1 MSDARPRPSSRLA
14 SLSRLRPRGLLAK
27 GLFVAALL
35 AVAACSS
42 PGADLPPLPEGT
54 RSEYRLDTGDQL
66 RLTVFGDP
74 RLSGEYRVN
83 DSGNIAVPLAG
94 SVKAVGL
101 TSTDLER
108 SVADTLRRGGIV
120 RQPDVAV
127 EITSY
132 RPVFVLGEVR
142 SPGQFPY
149 QPGMTV
155 LTMIAR
161 AGGFTYRAQEEY
173 VGITRIQG
181 ERATEGRATRST
193 IIEPGD
199 VVQVFERR
207 F

>member
-1 MSDARPRPSSRLA
+1 MIFARLPALTLPALM
-14 SLSRLRPRGLLAK
+14 LS
-27 GLFVAALL
+27 ALL
-35 AVAACSS
+35 ALGACSS

-54 RSEYRLDTGDQL
+54 VSEYRLDTGDQV

-83 DSGNIAVPLAG
+83 DAGNIAVPLAG

-101 TSTDLER
+101 TSTELER
-108 SVADTLRRGGIV
+108 AVADTLRRNSLV
-120 RQPDVAV
+120 RQPEVAV
-127 EITSY
+127 EVTSY

-142 SPGQFPY
+142 TPGELAY

-155 LTMIAR
+155 LTLIAR

-173 VGITRIQG
+173 VGITRIHDG
-181 ERATEGRATRST
+181 KAIEGKATRQT

>member
-1 MSDARPRPSSRLA
+1 MVIARLK
-14 SLSRLRPRGLLAK
+14 GLLAA
-27 GLFVAALL
+27 AALL

-54 RSEYRLDTGDQL
+54 ATEYRLDTGDQV
-66 RLTVFGDP
+66 RMTVFGDP
-74 RLSGEYRVN
+74 RLSGEFRVN
-83 DSGNIAVPLAG
+83 DAGNIAVPLAG

-101 TSTDLER
+101 TSSELER
-108 SVADTLRRGGIV
+108 SVSETLRRNNLV
-120 RQPDVAV
+120 RQPEVAV

-132 RPVFVLGEVR
+132 RPVFILGEVR
-142 SPGQFPY
+142 SPGQLAY

-155 LTMIAR
+155 LTLVAR
-161 AGGFTYRAQEEY
+161 AGGFTYRAQEDY
-173 VGITRIQG
+173 VGITRIEDG
-181 ERATEGRATRST
+181 VAREGKATRQT

>member
-1 MSDARPRPSSRLA
+1 MPSFIA
-14 SLSRLRPRGLLAK
+14 AILLA
-27 GLFVAALL
+27 L
-35 AVAACSS
+35 AACTS
-42 PGADLPPLPEGT
+42 PGANLPPLPEGT

-83 DSGNIAVPLAG
+83 DSGNVAVPLAG
-94 SVKAVGL
+94 NIKAVGL
-101 TSTDLER
+101 TSTEFER
-108 SVADTLRRGGIV
+108 AVAEALRRNGIV
-120 RQPDVAV
+120 RQADVAV

-142 SPGQFPY
+142 TPGEFPY
-149 QPGMTV
+149 QPGSTV

-173 VGITRIQG
+173 VGITRI
-181 ERATEGRATRST
+181 ERDKAIEGRATRQT
-193 IIEPGD
+193 IIAPGD

>member
-1 MSDARPRPSSRLA
+1 MSDARPRP
-14 SLSRLRPRGLLAK
+14 LSRPALLRGLRLK
-27 GLFVAALL
+27 GLFAAALL
-35 AVAACSS
+35 VLAACSS

-54 RSEYRLDTGDQL
+54 RTEYRLDTGDQL

-101 TSTDLER
+101 TSNELER
-108 SVADTLRRGGIV
+108 SVAETLRRGGIV

-155 LTMIAR
+155 LSAVAL
-161 AGGFTYRAQEEY
+161 AGGFNYRAVQNRVSVTRLDADGRSREY
-173 VGITRIQG
+173 
-181 ERATEGRATRST
+181 RADRAAMLQ
-193 IIEPGD
+193 PGD
-199 VVQVFERR
+199 VVTVFERY

>member
-1 MSDARPRPSSRLA
+1 MLNRRHTA
-14 SLSRLRPRGLLAK
+14 
-27 GLFVAALL
+27 LFAAALL
-35 AVAACSS
+35 GLGACAS
-42 PGADLPPLPEGT
+42 PGADLRPLPQGT
-54 RSEYRLDTGDQL
+54 AGEYRLDTGDQI

-74 RLSGEYRVN
+74 RLSGEFRVN
-83 DSGNIAVPLAG
+83 DAGNIAVPLAG

-101 TSTDLER
+101 TSSELER
-108 SVADTLRRGGIV
+108 SVAETLRRNGIV

-142 SPGQFPY
+142 TPGQLAY

-155 LTMIAR
+155 LTLIAR
-161 AGGFTYRAQEEY
+161 SGGFTYRAQEEF
-173 VGITRIQG
+173 VGITRIRDG
-181 ERATEGRATRST
+181 VATEGKAIRQT